1 MGMVS
6 NHERVK
12 RAREITLLL
21 GACAH
26 IREHWPTAGVC
37 RGVQDNQPVEIDEAL
52 RCEGEVGRVLDAAG
66 ASWKSRQSLC
76 WQSLPPVRGKQAHW
90 PRHSRQATLKRA

>member
-1 MGMVS
+1 MVS

-12 RAREITLLL
+12 YTREMTLLP

-26 IREHWPTAGVC
+26 IFQQWPAAGVC
-37 RGVQDNQPVEIDEAL
+37 RGVHDNQPVEVDEAL
-52 RCEGEVGRVLDAAG
+52 RREGGVGRVLHAAG
-66 ASWKSRQSLC
+66 ASGKSRDC
-76 WQSLPPVRGKQAHW
+76 RGWQPLPLVRGKKAHW